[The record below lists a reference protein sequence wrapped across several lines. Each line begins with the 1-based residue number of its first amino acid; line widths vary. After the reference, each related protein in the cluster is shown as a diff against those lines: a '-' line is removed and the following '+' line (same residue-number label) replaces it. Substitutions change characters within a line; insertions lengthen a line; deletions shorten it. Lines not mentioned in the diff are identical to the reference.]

1 MSNEPVI
8 TATALGRRFRG
19 RWVVKDLGLEVPK
32 GSVFGFL
39 GLNGAGKSTTIRML
53 MGLLARHAGEA
64 RVLGLDPARE
74 SVEVKR
80 RVGYVPEAPIY
91 YDWMTIR
98 QTLDF
103 AAYYRRRDWDEARA
117 RHLME
122 HFRLEPGARI
132 GELSK
137 GMKAKTSLILA
148 MAFNPELL
156 VLDEPTSGLDP
167 IARREFIEGILAE
180 YQEAGHTVFVSSHL
194 VSELAGLVDR
204 VGILHEG
211 RLLLSL
217 TAEEFLGGLRR
228 VRMDFEGPAP
238 EQLTLSGLLTCRTN
252 GRDAEAAVRSG
263 DEKAIA
269 AEVQALGARG
279 FTIEALPLED
289 AFIEVVRAA
298 ERGAV

>member
-1 MSNEPVI
+1 MSTDSVI
-8 TATALGRRFRG
+8 TTTSLGRRFRG
-19 RWVVKDLGLEVPK
+19 RWVVQDLDLEVPK

-53 MGLLARHAGEA
+53 MGLLARHQGDA
-64 RVLGLDPARE
+64 RVLGLDPGRE
-74 SVEVKR
+74 PVEIKR
-80 RVGYVPEAPIY
+80 RVGYVPEAPIF
-91 YDWMTIR
+91 YDWMTIG

-103 AAYYRRRDWDEARA
+103 AACYRSKEWDRARA
-117 RHLME
+117 DHLLA
-122 HFRLEPGARI
+122 HFRLPRDARI
-132 GELSK
+132 NELSK
-137 GMKAKTSLILA
+137 GMKAKTSLVLA

-180 YQEAGHTVFVSSHL
+180 YQESGRTVFVSSHI
-194 VSELAGLVDR
+194 VSELAGLVDH

-211 RLLLSL
+211 RLLFAQ
-217 TAEEFLGGLRR
+217 TAEEFLAGLRR

-238 EQLTLSGLLTCRTN
+238 TDFRLSGLLTSRSN

-269 AEVQALGARG
+269 AEVEALGARG
-279 FTIEALPLED
+279 FTIEPLPLED

-298 ERGAV
+298 ERGSV